1 MNMKNIKLTLLVL
14 LLFQTVTFA
23 QVKLSKDFNVTLG
36 TPYQVVDAGSKEYFS
51 DGKGYTISVKTK
63 GKEVTI
69 QRYDIL
75 SMKEL
80 SNKMYEDFP
89 PYNKVQKV
97 LQVGD
102 KLFYVFSSF
111 DKKGKKEDLYSR
123 EVNMKDGTFENPKL
137 LFSTAKEVTVS
148 SYGDVA
154 AMSMFGLGAPIR
166 FEVHKSYDNSK
177 ILIRY
182 RLKPEEKSDAI
193 NKDILG
199 FYVFNTKME
208 KQWGGEVKMPYTEKV
223 MNNLAYG
230 VNKDGKAYMLA
241 YINASKQFEL
251 INIGS
256 DLKTK
261 PNKIDI
267 DGKLVF
273 QQFNLVETED
283 GNMNCIGYYA
293 NGMDVMY
300 NWNGGGVTSFN
311 TNGILSFKMDQN
323 GKVLHKYD
331 FEFPIDLINQ
341 YESKRTKEKNEKREG
356 AGKAGINDLKL
367 IDVSV
372 DATGSTT
379 IVGEQQ
385 YTRKEM
391 VGTEMKYV
399 FYFGDLVATKFDKSG
414 KLLWMKKLPKTQ
426 SGVGGDASSG
436 MIIGGSGT
444 ATIPPAKRGMSVK
457 YMKGKDASYI
467 LFLDNVKNADLGI
480 DEVPE
485 RHKDG
490 RGGFLTAYKLDD
502 ATGAIEKHSI
512 FDITDIQ
519 GTEAFQFK
527 TSRIFEAAD
536 KVFILEVYIKGK
548 QDTMIK
554 MQLAK

>member
-1 MNMKNIKLTLLVL
+1 MKNIKRSLLVL
-14 LLFQTVTFA
+14 LLAQTVTFA
-23 QVKLSKDFNVTLG
+23 QVKLSKDFNVTVG

-51 DGKGYTISVKTK
+51 DGKDYTISVKTK

-69 QRYDIL
+69 QRYDIG

-89 PYNKVQKV
+89 PLNKVQKV
-97 LQVGD
+97 LQIGD

-123 EVNMKDGTFENPKL
+123 EVNMKNGTFESAKL
-137 LFSTAKEVTVS
+137 LFSTAKEVAVS
-148 SYGDVA
+148 SYGEPGGL
-154 AMSMFGLGAPIR
+154 SMFGGMGAPIR
-166 FEVHKSYDNSK
+166 FEVYKSFDNSK

-182 RLKPEEKSDAI
+182 RLKPEERNDAK
-193 NKDILG
+193 NYDVLG
-199 FYVFNTKME
+199 FYVFNTNLD

-251 INIGS
+251 LNIGS
-256 DLKTK
+256 DLKAK

-273 QQFNLVETED
+273 QQLNLVETED
-283 GNMNCIGYYA
+283 GNMNCIGFYA

-300 NWNGGGVTSFN
+300 NWAGGGVTSFN

-323 GKVLHKYD
+323 GKVLNKYD
-331 FEFPIDLINQ
+331 FEFPIALINQ
-341 YESKRTKEKNEKREG
+341 YESKRSQEKNEKREG

-372 DATGSTT
+372 DANGNTT

-391 VGTEMKYV
+391 VITEMKNVY
-399 FYFGDLVATKFDKSG
+399 YYGDIVATKFDKSG

-426 SGVGGDASSG
+426 SAVGGDASGG
-436 MIIGGSGT
+436 MMIGGGVG
-444 ATIPPAKRGMSVK
+444 APPMEKRGMSVR
-457 YMKGKDASYI
+457 YMKGKGASYI

-536 KVFILEVYIKGK
+536 KVFMLEIYIKGK
-548 QDTMIK
+548 KDSMVK
-554 MQLAK
+554 MQLTK

>member
-1 MNMKNIKLTLLVL
+1 MKNIKRSLLVL
-14 LLFQTVTFA
+14 LLAQTVTFA
-23 QVKLSKDFNVTLG
+23 QVKLSKDFNVTVG

-69 QRYDIL
+69 QRYDIG

-89 PYNKVQKV
+89 PLNKVQKV
-97 LQVGD
+97 LQIGD

-123 EVNMKDGTFENPKL
+123 EVNMKNGTFESAKL

-148 SYGDVA
+148 SYGEPGGL
-154 AMSMFGLGAPIR
+154 SMFGGMGAPIR
-166 FEVHKSYDNSK
+166 FEVYKSFDNSK

-182 RLKPEEKSDAI
+182 RLKPEERNDAK
-193 NKDILG
+193 NYDVLG
-199 FYVFNTKME
+199 FYVFNTNLD

-251 INIGS
+251 LNIGS
-256 DLKTK
+256 DLKAK

-273 QQFNLVETED
+273 QQLNLVETED
-283 GNMNCIGYYA
+283 GNMNCIGFYA

-300 NWNGGGVTSFN
+300 NWAGGGVTSFN

-323 GKVLHKYD
+323 GKVLNKYD
-331 FEFPIDLINQ
+331 FEFPIALINQ
-341 YESKRTKEKNEKREG
+341 YESKRSQEKNEKREG

-372 DATGSTT
+372 DANGNTT

-391 VGTEMKYV
+391 VITEMKNVY
-399 FYFGDLVATKFDKSG
+399 YYGDIVATKFDKSG

-426 SGVGGDASSG
+426 SAVGGDASGG
-436 MIIGGSGT
+436 MMIGGGVG
-444 ATIPPAKRGMSVK
+444 APPMEKRGMSVR
-457 YMKGKDASYI
+457 YMKGKGVSYI

-536 KVFILEVYIKGK
+536 KVFMLEIYIKGK
-548 QDTMIK
+548 KDSMVK
-554 MQLAK
+554 MQLTK

>member
-1 MNMKNIKLTLLVL
+1 MKNMKLSILVL
-14 LLFQTVTFA
+14 LLAQTVTFA
-23 QVKLSKDFNVTLG
+23 QVKLSKDFTVTVG
-36 TPYQVVDAGSKEYFS
+36 TPYQVVDAGNKEYFS
-51 DGKGYTISVKTK
+51 DGKGHTISVKTK

-69 QRYDIL
+69 QRYDIGD
-75 SMKEL
+75 MKEL

-89 PYNKVQKV
+89 PANKVQKI
-97 LQVGD
+97 LKVGD

-111 DKKGKKEDLYSR
+111 DKKAKKENLYSR
-123 EVNMKDGTFENPKL
+123 EVNMNDGTFEEPKL

-148 SYGDVA
+148 AYGDPA
-154 AMSMFGLGAPIR
+154 GMSMFGMGIPIR
-166 FEVHKSYDNSK
+166 FEVHKSFDNSK

-182 RLKPEEKSDAI
+182 RLKPEEKNDAK
-193 NKDILG
+193 NYDVLG
-199 FYVFNTKME
+199 FYVFNTKLE

-230 VNKDGKAYMLA
+230 VNKEGKAYMLA

-261 PNKIDI
+261 TNKIDI

-273 QQFNLVETED
+273 QQLNLVETED
-283 GNMNCIGYYA
+283 GNMTCIGFYA
-293 NGMDVMY
+293 SGMDVMY

-311 TNGILSFKMDQN
+311 TNGILDFKMDQN
-323 GKVLHKYD
+323 GKVLQKYD
-331 FEFPIDLINQ
+331 FEFPIELINQ
-341 YESKRTKEKNEKREG
+341 YESKRSKEKNEKRE
-356 AGKAGINDLKL
+356 ATGKAGINDLKL

-372 DATGSTT
+372 DANGNTT

-391 VGTEMKYV
+391 VITEMKNVY
-399 FYFGDLVATKFDKSG
+399 YYGDIVATKFDKSG

-426 SGVGGDASSG
+426 SAVGGDASSG
-436 MIIGGSGT
+436 MMIGAGT
-444 ATIPPAKRGMSVK
+444 ATPPMEKRGMSVR

-480 DEVPE
+480 NDVPE

-490 RGGFLTAYKLDD
+490 HGGFLTAYKIDD
-502 ATGAIEKHSI
+502 VTGAIEKHSI

-519 GTEAFQFK
+519 GIEAFQFK

-536 KVFILEVYIKGK
+536 KVFMLEIYAKGK
-548 QDTMIK
+548 KDSMIK
-554 MQLAK
+554 MELKK